1 MSHLRWQLMNRVQMY
16 QDMIRETRVMSDRGR
31 ISKEGLEELLE
42 NEYRKYQGL
51 DIQEYVNEEVLR
63 QITEQNEEAQKVEA
77 EIQTENEIDVL
88 FAKQK

>member
-1 MSHLRWQLMNRVQMY
+1 MNRVQMY